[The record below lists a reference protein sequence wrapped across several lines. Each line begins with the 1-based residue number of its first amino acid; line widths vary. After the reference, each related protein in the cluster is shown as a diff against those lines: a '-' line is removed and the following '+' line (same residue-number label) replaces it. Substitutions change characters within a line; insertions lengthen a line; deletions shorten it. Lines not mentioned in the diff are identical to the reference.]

1 MSSGNSILS
10 GASSPAAAAASS
22 ASAPILLSEHLL
34 ATQSGDIFLIGCSS
48 EDLYWPS
55 DTEGSHA
62 VKRFETLHTAEES
75 LKSVESAGENEQ
87 TAVLSVN
94 DLGEALSQQIGQAV
108 RAFPNRLIVYTCD
121 QAAPDTLFFSFGFRK
136 LDVAQGVSSGLENR
150 WYEYRLSHYKQSPD
164 WLNARFW
171 ANPERFNLDDDLDIY
186 FDPDDTDEEE

>member
-1 MSSGNSILS
+1 MSPGNSILS
-10 GASSPAAAAASS
+10 GGSSATAPAASTV
-22 ASAPILLSEHLL
+22 SAPILLAEHLL

-55 DTEGSHA
+55 ATEGPYA
-62 VKRFETLHTAEES
+62 VKRFETLRSAEES
-75 LKSVESAGENEQ
+75 LKSDESAGANEQ

-121 QAAPDTLFFSFGFRK
+121 PAAPDTLFFSFGFRK
-136 LDVAQGVSSGLENR
+136 LDVAQRVSAGHENR

-171 ANPERFNLDDDLDIY
+171 ANPERFNLDDDPDIY